1 MIADRHDVRMQQT
14 VVADRYA
21 VDQSPISRAEV
32 NNEQPVL
39 IRSNFSVVTTCLL
52 YTSDAAD
59 E

>member
-1 MIADRHDVRMQQT
+1 VIADRHDVRMQQT

-39 IRSNFSVVTTCLL
+39 IRSNFSVVTT
-52 YTSDAAD
+52 DI
-59 E
+59 